1 MTLERARL
9 YKTATMASEIG
20 SWRFYVQVRFPQML
34 EDGSIRFQCYD
45 HEARDLGY
53 ANESELQDFCL

>member
-9 YKTATMASEIG
+9 YKTASRASEIG
-20 SWRFYVQVRFPQML
+20 DWRYFVQVRFPEVL

-53 ANESELQDFCL
+53 VHESELQDFCL